1 MSAGQVMRNYMIFAK
16 NSKISIQPVINNFI
30 VSVKYEKIVDFLR
43 VDYEALRRHLLFL
56 VAAVQAPAHTH

>member
-30 VSVKYEKIVDFLR
+30 VSVKYEKIVDFL
-43 VDYEALRRHLLFL
+43 
-56 VAAVQAPAHTH
+56 